1 MSQKKFFLLLWA
13 IILTV
18 GISSCNLM
26 DEGRPTCDPSII
38 HASGVNP
45 SYRNPVLDLTN
56 WSIQWW
62 YYIEE
67 GESAAVPADCDPE
80 SQHIRI
86 GIRSFDEAGAIVLT
100 PLLEDDLPGYAR
112 TYVPDLI
119 LEPGAHYYYEIS
131 WEEGYSSTTPFNTG
145 PICERSTLLPPVNLS
160 PPDGAVV
167 ESSAYLS
174 WMYQGGCTPDG
185 VEFQMSSSPDFT
197 APDTSRYPYNVAA
210 HAVGGTW
217 EPCRW
222 YYWQVASLITAPPN
236 DDLLFAPR
244 LDMPLPLSDEDPL
257 IHTSL
262 NYLTSDFTPVRS
274 FYVIG
279 EGCPAPSDTPVPTP
293 AATPS
298 SKPIASVLQAANCRT
313 GPSLDYPVRQVL
325 MPGEQYPVIGRSR
338 DGTSL
343 VLGLVAID
351 DDIAWTTQS
360 IRDLG
365 CWVHIDL
372 VEIIT
377 GDTNLVMIIN
387 PDPPDLVA
395 QPTATSAPAFDCS
408 QYATNPAACDSSNYC
423 RWDPNVPPNGAC
435 VNK

>member
-1 MSQKKFFLLLWA
+1 MSQKKFFLLFWA

-18 GISSCNLM
+18 SIASCNLG
-26 DEGRPTCDPSII
+26 ESLPTCDPDII
-38 HASGVNP
+38 HASGITPN
-45 SYRNPVLDLTN
+45 YRQPVLDLTH

-62 YYIEE
+62 YYIEISE
-67 GESAAVPADCDPE
+67 TTSTDIDCEPE
-80 SQHIRI
+80 AQHIRI
-86 GIRSFDEAGAIVLT
+86 GLRTFDEAGNIVLT
-100 PLLEDDLPGYAR
+100 PLLEEDLPGYAR
-112 TYVPDLI
+112 AYVPDLI
-119 LEPGAHYYYEIS
+119 LEPATHYYYEIS
-131 WEEGYSSTTPFNTG
+131 WGEGHSIVTPFNTG
-145 PICERSTLLPPVNLS
+145 PICDRTTLLPPVNLS
-160 PPDGAVV
+160 PPDGAAI
-167 ESSAYLS
+167 ESSAVLS
-174 WMYQGGCTPDG
+174 WMYQGCTPEG
-185 VEFQMSSSPDFT
+185 FELHLSSSPDFT
-197 APDTSRYPYNVAA
+197 APDTSRYPYNIAA
-210 HAVGGTW
+210 HAVSGAW

-222 YYWQVASLITAPPN
+222 HYWQVASLIAAPPN
-236 DDLLFAPR
+236 DDDLLFAPR
-244 LDMPLPLSDEDPL
+244 LDIPLPLSDEDPL
-257 IHTSL
+257 IHTL

-351 DDIAWTTQS
+351 DDIIWTEQA
-360 IRDLG
+360 IRNLG
-365 CWVHIDL
+365 CWVYIDL

-377 GDTNLVMIIN
+377 GNIEQVMIAD
-387 PDPPDLVA
+387 PDPPHLVA
-395 QPTATSAPAFDCS
+395 PPTATTVPAFDCS
-408 QYATNPAACDSSNYC
+408 QYATNPVACDSSNYC
-423 RWDPNVPPNGAC
+423 RWDASVPPNGTC